1 MRWTDIATK
10 VVHTEDLRQWMN
22 NICGFCTHI
31 MNHSI
36 TLQESPCVLLDTKKT
51 DGMKVMWIVD
61 DQQDRETNKYHEI
74 VEERDIGS

>member
-22 NICGFCTHI
+22 NICGFCTQI

-36 TLQESPCVLLDTKKT
+36 TLQESPCVLLDAKKT
-51 DGMKVMWIVD
+51 DGMNVMWIVD
-61 DQQDRETNKYHEI
+61 DQQDRETNKYQEI